1 MGLRPLA
8 QLTRGGRGGTRPGG
22 PAQAGAPRPR
32 PSKQGRRHAPHC
44 HHPGQLRAVARR
56 GCALRAPNGRRQ
68 APAQTGPIRHR
79 EGQGPA
85 SGSPE
90 SPANLAGGRLPVRS
104 PASLRQRHARPVAP
118 QGSALQGTA
127 RCRHLPSRDHPASA
141 RSVAAAASRGAPP
154 RHRSRRTLPYL
165 SKPVIEPFAAPRP
178 GAAPGATSPTRP
190 HQPPGL
196 HAGARPRRTAQ
207 RCRQGPQ
214 RVGVRPRRWR
224 SQRHQVGR
232 AAVGPP
238 AGGSPA

>member
-141 RSVAAAASRGAPP
+141 RSVAAAAANKHAFTLLFLCCLVLLVRRGSGVLVERTWAAQVRGGHVNMYVAP
-154 RHRSRRTLPYL
+154 SDVANCY
-165 SKPVIEPFAAPRP
+165 A
-178 GAAPGATSPTRP
+178 
-190 HQPPGL
+190 
-196 HAGARPRRTAQ
+196 
-207 RCRQGPQ
+207 
-214 RVGVRPRRWR
+214 
-224 SQRHQVGR
+224 
-232 AAVGPP
+232 
-238 AGGSPA
+238 